1 VTEDSTDALY
11 LPISEYRTVHG
22 VEDAARVARIPAE
35 YRPAGASNST
45 KVTVVG
51 IDRTDFQRV
60 TYWRRDYAP
69 ESLGGLLNRLA
80 SQTDGVIVPRSVLA
94 ESGLAVGDKVSLDV
108 TVVYDRV
115 PMQFTIVGVYDYF
128 PTIVP
133 SEEVAVITN
142 LDYLTDQAGTVL
154 PYGIWLKTA
163 AGMDEKRLK
172 DGVESLGVEIT
183 KIQDLRALVSDDR
196 YRLERVGVFGMLSI
210 GFLASGG
217 LSILG
222 LLMYISASLGSRLQR
237 FAVLRAIGFSVNQ
250 LMTVVTLEFVT
261 VIVYGVGGGA
271 VLGTAASYMFVPYF
285 QLTENPELPIPP
297 FIAEIAWRNIGTF
310 AVVFSLML
318 GAAVAGLLYGVA
330 RRQLAQE
337 LRLGDQE

>member
-1 VTEDSTDALY
+1 
-11 LPISEYRTVHG
+11 
-22 VEDAARVARIPAE
+22 
-35 YRPAGASNST
+35 
-45 KVTVVG
+45 
-51 IDRTDFQRV
+51 
-60 TYWRRDYAP
+60 
-69 ESLGGLLNRLA
+69 
-80 SQTDGVIVPRSVLA
+80 
-94 ESGLAVGDKVSLDV
+94 VGDKVSLNV
-108 TVVYDRV
+108 TVEYDRV

-128 PTIVP
+128 PTVVP
-133 SEEVAVITN
+133 TDEVAVITN
-142 LDYLTDQAGTVL
+142 LDYLYDQAGTVL

-163 AGMDEKRLK
+163 AGMDAKRLQ
-172 DGVESLGVEIT
+172 DGVEGLGVQVT
-183 KIQDLRALVSDDR
+183 KIKDLRGMISDDR

-261 VIVYGVGGGA
+261 VIIYGVGGGA

-310 AVVFSLML
+310 AVVFSLVL
-318 GAAVAGLLYGVA
+318 GAAVGGLLYGVA